1 MATATR
7 IMKAIVFSG
16 RNGLDFSELRTSILR
31 IPEVTMRI
39 RQAQAVLDTLELPK
53 VDFFNVISSDDDT
66 FFRNIKLKSLAA
78 AVVQIGLYDRHVK
91 NQRRPDFMVGNSNG
105 DSAMLVCAG
114 LMTFDEMVCNSQ
126 AVDSLKP
133 QNVLSMLDVKQ
144 TNERSPS
151 EGLVLVAAPLLA
163 GVSLTEFRALE
174 AVQNESGGLSYSP
187 TCDGAMDIKKI
198 VEALHMERGV
208 ERFISIGPASAVRTS
223 DYKAISEDIEALDS
237 IEMDPMLGWFWK
249 SVRTAGLSIAQ

>member
-1 MATATR
+1 MATAAR

-78 AVVQIGLYDRHVK
+78 AVVQVGLYDRHVK

-114 LMTFDEMVCNSQ
+114 LMTFDDMVRNSQ
-126 AVDSLKP
+126 AVDTLKT
-133 QNVLSMLDVKQ
+133 QTVLQLP
-144 TNERSPS
+144 ERLPS

-174 AVQNESGGLSYSP
+174 AVQTESALTYSP
-187 TCDGAMDIKKI
+187 TCDDAMDIKKI
-198 VEALHMERGV
+198 VEALYMERGV
-208 ERFISIGPASAVRTS
+208 ERFISIGPAGAVRAT

-249 SVRTAGLSIAQ
+249 SVRSAGLSIAQ